1 MERNMMSNSKTRRI
15 TFRIEDRLYDF
26 LRDFSKESKIE
37 ISALCR
43 NVITSYFMSYLLGEL
58 QPAGLKE
65 RFMKK
70 YNKKKK
76 KGIDKNRMRARRR
89 LLSPSCTERCLS

>member
-1 MERNMMSNSKTRRI
+1 MTNHKTKRI
-15 TFRIEDRLYDF
+15 TFRVEDRLYEF
-26 LRDFSKESKIE
+26 LEEFSKASRTE

-58 QPAGLKE
+58 QPKGLQD

-70 YNKKKK
+70 YGKTRKRSGYEKSNQKR
-76 KGIDKNRMRARRR
+76 KGK
-89 LLSPSCTERCLS
+89 

>member
-1 MERNMMSNSKTRRI
+1 MSNHKTKRI
-15 TFRIEDRLYDF
+15 TFRVEDRLYRF
-26 LRDFSKESKIE
+26 LEDFSRASNIE

-58 QPAGLKE
+58 QPKGLHE

-70 YNKKKK
+70 YGGKRKRQA
-76 KGIDKNRMRARRR
+76 G
-89 LLSPSCTERCLS
+89 